1 MLSEDKIN
9 VLTNRVLSELLKRK
23 LIIPK
28 GEETLLRKEIKR
40 TILSEL
46 DILKEIDVSVRK
58 KLQSFTKKNLVEGS
72 MEWEVLYK
80 KLYSEEEQKR
90 GIR

>member
-28 GEETLLRKEIKR
+28 EDETLLRKEIKR
-40 TILSEL
+40 TILCEL

-58 KLQSFTKKNLVEGS
+58 KLQSFTKKSLVEGS
-72 MEWEVLYK
+72 IEWEVLYK